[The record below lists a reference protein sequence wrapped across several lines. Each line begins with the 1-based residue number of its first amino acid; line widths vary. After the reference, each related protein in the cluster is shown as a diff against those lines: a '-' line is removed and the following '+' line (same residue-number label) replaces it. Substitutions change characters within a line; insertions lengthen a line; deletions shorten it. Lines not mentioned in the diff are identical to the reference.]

1 MSDSTSLPGR
11 GPGGPGSLRRKPVSV
26 TQEALVRAG
35 RLDGSGGPPLL
46 VTPAAERLRLA
57 EWAASGR
64 GWIEEQLLAHGALL
78 FRGFTVGELDE
89 VEAFMRALT
98 ADLLAYTYRSTPRT
112 QVKGSVY
119 TSTEYPADQVIPIHN
134 EMSYTRSWPMKIA
147 FYCVQAAP
155 RGGETPIADS
165 RRVLAR
171 LDPALVERF
180 ERLGVMYV
188 RNYTRRLDLP
198 WQEVFQTDS
207 RSEVE
212 AFCARTGMSH
222 EWIADDH
229 LRTWQVCQAT
239 AVHPRTGEAVWFNQ
253 AHLFHVSSLPPA
265 LRDALL
271 AEFPEEELPRN
282 TYYGDGSPIEPG
294 TLAAIRA
301 AWEAESVRFPW
312 EEGDVLL
319 LDNMMFA
326 HGREAFEGPR
336 KVVVVMAEAGGEPAA
351 AETAAADAAA
361 GAV

>member
-1 MSDSTSLPGR
+1 MSDSISLPGR
-11 GPGGPGSLRRKPVSV
+11 GPGGPGGLRRKPVSV
-26 TQEALVRAG
+26 TQEALVHAG
-35 RLDGSGGPPLL
+35 RLGGSGGAPLL
-46 VTPAAERLRLA
+46 ATPAAGRLRLA
-57 EWAASGR
+57 EWAAASGR
-64 GWIEEQLLAHGALL
+64 GWIEEQLLREGAVL
-78 FRGFTVGELDE
+78 FRGFSVGELDE

-119 TSTEYPADQVIPIHN
+119 TSTEYPADQVIPMHN

-180 ERLGVMYV
+180 DRLGVMYV
-188 RNYTRRLDLP
+188 RNYTARLDLP
-198 WQEVFQTDS
+198 WQEVFQTGS
-207 RSEVE
+207 RAEVE
-212 AFCARTGMSH
+212 AFCARAGMSH
-222 EWIADDH
+222 EWVGDDH

-239 AVHPRTGEAVWFNQ
+239 AVHPRTGERMWFNQ
-253 AHLFHVSSLPPA
+253 AHLFHVTSLPPA

-271 AEFPEEELPRN
+271 AEYPEAELPRN
-282 TYYGDGSPIEPG
+282 TFYGDGSPIEPE

-319 LDNMMFA
+319 LDNMLFA

-336 KVVVVMAEAGGEPAA
+336 RVVVVMGEAGGETHAA
-351 AETAAADAAA
+351 SETPGAAA
-361 GAV
+361 GAA